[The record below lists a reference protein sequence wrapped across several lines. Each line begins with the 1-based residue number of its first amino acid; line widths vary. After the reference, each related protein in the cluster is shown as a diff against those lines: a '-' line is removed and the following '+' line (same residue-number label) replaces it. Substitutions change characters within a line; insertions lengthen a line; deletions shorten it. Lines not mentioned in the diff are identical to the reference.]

1 MRESSVVIAN
11 VRPALL
17 GTYGD
22 GGNAMVLRERLRRRG
37 HDAEVLQLDGTA
49 PIPAG
54 SDLITF
60 GGGEDDAQVIVVRDD
75 ALAVSLR
82 AAIEAGA
89 VVFAVC
95 AGFQLL
101 GETFEVGPGTEVR
114 GFGVLDCRS
123 DRLVHRAVGEIMG
136 DATVPG
142 VGVLTGF
149 ENHGGRTVL
158 GSGVEPLARLAVGVG
173 NAGHGDE
180 GAVQGNVFAT
190 YLHGPVLARNPALAD
205 TLLER
210 VVGPLDPLPST
221 LVDDLREQRLAAAA
235 ARGRGDRGRRA

>member
-1 MRESSVVIAN
+1 VADSTILIAN

-22 GGNAMVLRERLRRRG
+22 GGNAIVLRERLRRRG
-37 HDAEVLQLDGTA
+37 HDAEIVSLDGNQL
-49 PIPAG
+49 IPAG
-54 SDLITF
+54 SQLVTF
-60 GGGEDDAQVIVVRDD
+60 GGGEDDAQVIAARDE
-75 ALAVSLR
+75 ALR
-82 AAIEAGA
+82 ASLHAAIDAGA

-101 GETFEVGPGTEVR
+101 GETFEVGPGTQVA

-123 DRLVHRAVGEIMG
+123 DRLPQRAVGEIMG
-136 DATVPG
+136 NATVGG

-158 GSGVEPLARLAVGVG
+158 GPDAQPLARLDVGVG
-173 NAGHGDE
+173 NDGGGGE
-180 GAVQGNVFAT
+180 GAAVGNVFAT

-205 TLLER
+205 ALLER
-210 VVGPLDPLPST
+210 VVGPLAPIDDPLID
-221 LVDDLREQRLAAAA
+221 VLRDQRLAAARTRG
-235 ARGRGDRGRRA
+235 ARTGSKGR

>member
-1 MRESSVVIAN
+1 MRESTVVIAN

-22 GGNAMVLRERLRRRG
+22 GGNAMVLRQRLVRRG
-37 HDAEVLQLDGTA
+37 HDAEIVELDGTA

-60 GGGEDDAQVIVVRDD
+60 GGGEDDAQVIAARDED
-75 ALAVSLR
+75 LGRSLR
-82 AAIEAGA
+82 AALDAGA

-101 GETFEVGPGTEVR
+101 GETFEVGPGREVP

-123 DRLVHRAVGEIMG
+123 DRLAQRAVGEIMG

-158 GSGVEPLARLAVGVG
+158 GADAQPLARLEVGVG
-173 NAGHGDE
+173 NDGSGVE
-180 GAVQGNVFAT
+180 GATAGNVFAT

-205 TLLER
+205 ALLER
-210 VVGPLDPLPST
+210 VVGPLAPLPNAYI
-221 LVDDLREQRLAAAA
+221 DELRQQRLAAAR
-235 ARGRGDRGRRA
+235 ARGRSR

>member
-1 MRESSVVIAN
+1 VGESTVVIAN

-22 GGNAMVLRERLRRRG
+22 GGNAIVLRERLRRRG
-37 HDAEVLQLDGTA
+37 HDAEILQLDGHE

-60 GGGEDDAQVIVVRDD
+60 GGGEDDAQVIAARDQ
-75 ALAVSLR
+75 ALAGSLR
-82 AAIEAGA
+82 AAVASGA

-101 GETFEVGPGTEVR
+101 GETFRVGPGTEVA

-123 DRLVHRAVGEIMG
+123 DRMERRAVGEIMG
-136 DATVPG
+136 EATVPG

-158 GSGVEPLARLAVGVG
+158 GPDAEPLARLSVGVG
-173 NAGHGDE
+173 NDGSGVE
-180 GAVQGNVFAT
+180 GATAGNLFAT

-205 TLLER
+205 ALLER
-210 VVGPLDPLPST
+210 VVGSLEPLPGE
-221 LVDDLREQRLAAAA
+221 LIDALRRQRLAAAR
-235 ARGRGDRGRRA
+235 ARGARA

>member
-1 MRESSVVIAN
+1 VADSTILIAN

-22 GGNAMVLRERLRRRG
+22 GGNAIVLRERLRRRG
-37 HDAEVLQLDGTA
+37 HEAEILQLDGNQ

-54 SDLITF
+54 SQLVTF
-60 GGGEDDAQVIVVRDD
+60 GGGEDDAQVIAARDA
-75 ALAVSLR
+75 ALGASLR
-82 AAIEAGA
+82 AAIDAGA

-101 GETFEVGPGTEVR
+101 GETFEVGPGTEVA

-123 DRLVHRAVGEIMG
+123 DRLPQRAVGEIMG

-158 GSGVEPLARLAVGVG
+158 GADAQPLARLAVGIG
-173 NAGHGDE
+173 NDGSGDE
-180 GAVQGNVFAT
+180 GAAVGNVFAT

-205 TLLER
+205 VLLER
-210 VVGPLDPLPST
+210 VVGPLAPIDDPLIEG
-221 LVDDLREQRLAAAA
+221 LRDQRLAAAR
-235 ARGRGDRGRRA
+235 ARGARTGSKGR

>member
-1 MRESSVVIAN
+1 MRESTIVIAN

-22 GGNAMVLRERLRRRG
+22 GGNALVLRERLRRRG
-37 HDAEVLQLDGTA
+37 HDAEIVSLDGTA

-54 SDLITF
+54 ADLVTF
-60 GGGEDDAQVIVVRDD
+60 GGGEDDAQVIAARDER
-75 ALAVSLR
+75 LR
-82 AAIEAGA
+82 ASLHAALGAGA

-123 DRLVHRAVGEIMG
+123 DRLAHRAVGEIMG
-136 DATVPG
+136 TPTIEG

-158 GSGVEPLARLAVGVG
+158 GPGVQPLARLSVGVG
-173 NAGHGDE
+173 NDGGGGE
-180 GAVQGNVFAT
+180 GAVAGNVFAT
-190 YLHGPVLARNPALAD
+190 YLHGPVLARNPDLAD
-205 TLLER
+205 VLLER
-210 VVGPLDPLPST
+210 VVGPLEPLPSP
-221 LVDDLREQRLAAAA
+221 LVDDLRDERLAAAR
-235 ARGRGDRGRRA
+235 ARRR